1 MNIIICIGSSCHI
14 KGSRFIVQ
22 KLQSL
27 VAQNNLGDQVEL
39 AGAFC
44 LGNCVKGV
52 SVKVDDRLFSLIPEE
67 VEIFFEKEILG
78 RLG

>member
-1 MNIIICIGSSCHI
+1 MNITICIGSSCHI

-22 KLQSL
+22 KLQNLISE
-27 VAQNNLGDQVEL
+27 NNLETQIEL
-39 AGAFC
+39 TGSFC

>member
-1 MNIIICIGSSCHI
+1 MNITICIGSSCHI

-22 KLQSL
+22 KLQNL
-27 VAQNNLGDQVEL
+27 IAGNNLENRVEL
-39 AGAFC
+39 AGSFC

-52 SVKVDDRLFSLIPEE
+52 SVKVDDQLFSLTPEE
-67 VEIFFEKEILG
+67 IESFFEKEVLG